1 MTRPDSVCANMESG
15 GQTAVL
21 QTDETM
27 KRRKSGSD
35 GLVISSFDKKRLI
48 KLLRGPDTT
57 AEQREELQD
66 LEREIERGME
76 VQPEEIPPNVV
87 TMNSMVRVTDVDSGT
102 SHVYTIVFPAEADYE
117 KGKIS
122 IVAPLG
128 TALLGYRVGDTVDWH
143 MPRGVRRLRIDE
155 IIYQPEAAGDFHL

>member
-1 MTRPDSVCANMESG
+1 MEQG

-21 QTDETM
+21 QPDETM

-48 KLLRGPDTT
+48 KLLRGPETT

-76 VQPEEIPPNVV
+76 VQPQEIPPNVV
-87 TMNSMVRVTDVDSGT
+87 TMNSMVRVTDVDAGT
-102 SHVYTIVFPAEADYE
+102 SHVYTIVFPADADYE

-143 MPRGVRRLRIDE
+143 VPRGVRRLRIDE
-155 IIYQPEAAGDFHL
+155 IIYQPESAGDFHL